1 MARKDGWVSAKYLTE
16 TLDIDRATLFKYRD
30 DGTLKLGS
38 HYAAFPGVTFSR
50 DSYLWHLQSVKK
62 HLQKLEKA
70 EELAV
75 A

>member
-1 MARKDGWVSAKYLTE
+1 MARKDGWVSANYLTE
-16 TLDIDRATLFKYRD
+16 VLGINRATLFKYRD
-30 DGTLKLGS
+30 DGTFKLGS

-62 HLQKLEKA
+62 RLQKLEKA
-70 EELAV
+70 GELAV